1 MKKEKAIKKLEDV
14 QKMLK
19 GMDIESLKTL
29 HSLYASEMV
38 SGTSKDVQD
47 ELDNA
52 KGPLLAFIHKVIF
65 LSEIKD
71 NIIERLEEE
80 IREQQEMKTLLG

>member
-19 GMDIESLKTL
+19 GMDIKSLKTL

-38 SGTSKDVQD
+38 SGTTEAVQD
-47 ELDNA
+47 ELNNA
-52 KGPLLAFIHKVIF
+52 KGPLLAFMHKVIF

-71 NIIERLEEE
+71 NIIERLEERLKE
-80 IREQQEMKTLLG
+80 KV